1 MEKFLTPTDITISKP
16 NNGPDEWSTHVEENP
31 VEPDGVTQDTN
42 TTEPG
47 YDWREADVALMSE
60 IASGPTY
67 SMVERYVFDTRKEL
81 IEFVSYP

>member
-1 MEKFLTPTDITISKP
+1 MEEFLTPTDITISKP

-47 YDWREADVALMSE
+47 YDWRKADVTLMSGTP
-60 IASGPTY
+60 SGPTEPI
-67 SMVERYVFDTRKEL
+67 VEGFLFDKDKEL